1 LPELPELPRCNVDA
15 ARGVLGRVEVTEP
28 TVRSY
33 GDVVAAYAPALLR
46 LAVMLTGDGH
56 EAEDLLQSTFAR
68 AAGHA
73 DRVAGMGAPAAY
85 LRRVMVNER
94 FSEGRRRSRRVRTV
108 ASTPAAPE
116 PAVPAGS
123 EAVDRRDET
132 WRWLATL
139 SRQQRAVLVLRF
151 YEDLPDAEIAALLDC
166 PEATVRSHARRG
178 LTALRERL
186 TDERGTTND

>member
-1 LPELPELPRCNVDA
+1 
-15 ARGVLGRVEVTEP
+15 VEVTEP
-28 TVRSY
+28 TGIRSY

-46 LAVMLTGDGH
+46 LAVMLTGDRH
-56 EAEDLLQSTFAR
+56 DAEDLLQSTFVR
-68 AAGHA
+68 AAGHG
-73 DRVAGMGAPAAY
+73 DRIAGMEAPAAY

-94 FSEGRRRSRRVRTV
+94 FSEGRRRSRRVRIV
-108 ASTPAAPE
+108 TPTLATPE

-123 EAVDRRDET
+123 DAVDRRDET

-139 SRQQRAVLVLRF
+139 TPQQRAVLVLRF
-151 YEDLPDAEIAALLDC
+151 YEDLPDADIAGLLDC

-186 TDERGTTND
+186 TADERGTTND